1 MQGMF
6 VMKKVKTTPIMSVLI
21 VYSIESSG
29 EFTKNLNKKQR
40 IKQKTLDKTANLK
53 NFINLNYNKY

>member
-1 MQGMF
+1 
-6 VMKKVKTTPIMSVLI
+6 MKKVNTTPIMSVLK
-21 VYSIESSG
+21 VYSTESSG

-40 IKQKTLDKTANLK
+40 IKQKTLDETANLK

>member
-1 MQGMF
+1 
-6 VMKKVKTTPIMSVLI
+6 MKKVKTAPKMSVLI
-21 VYSIESSG
+21 PWSKESSG

-40 IKQKTLDKTANLK
+40 IKQKTLDKTANFK

>member
-1 MQGMF
+1 
-6 VMKKVKTTPIMSVLI
+6 MKKVKITPIMSVLK

-29 EFTKNLNKKQR
+29 EFTKNLNKMQR
-40 IKQKTLDKTANLK
+40 IKQKALDKIANFK

>member
-29 EFTKNLNKKQR
+29 EFTKNLNKMQR
-40 IKQKTLDKTANLK
+40 IKQKTLDKIANFK

>member
-1 MQGMF
+1 
-6 VMKKVKTTPIMSVLI
+6 MSVLI
-21 VYSIESSG
+21 VLSKESPG

>member
-1 MQGMF
+1 
-6 VMKKVKTTPIMSVLI
+6 MKKVNTTPIMSVLI
-21 VYSIESSG
+21 VYSTESPG

-40 IKQKTLDKTANLK
+40 IKQKTLDKIANLK

>member
-1 MQGMF
+1 
-6 VMKKVKTTPIMSVLI
+6 MKKVKITPIMSVLI

-29 EFTKNLNKKQR
+29 EFTKNLNKMQR
-40 IKQKTLDKTANLK
+40 IKQKTLDKIANFK